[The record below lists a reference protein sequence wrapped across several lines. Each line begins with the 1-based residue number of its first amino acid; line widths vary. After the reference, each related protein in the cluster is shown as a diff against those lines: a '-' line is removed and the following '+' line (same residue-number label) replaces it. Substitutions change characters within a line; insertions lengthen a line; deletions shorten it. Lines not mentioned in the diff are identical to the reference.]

1 MNYQVDVEYEYQS
14 IKSKLFRL
22 SLLFSLILTVV
33 IVADILLIVLSKET
47 YTAQMIISIVITIV
61 FTWFAIFFFTNIY
74 QEINSQYRYYK
85 GYFSG
90 IKSTDEVEFVK
101 QETELCYVNGLYVY
115 PVFVK
120 YIFTL
125 GSEDKIIYSL
135 KQELDYQQ
143 GDKLTIETYQRILL
157 KAEKHQ

>member
-1 MNYQVDVEYEYQS
+1 M
-14 IKSKLFRL
+14 
-22 SLLFSLILTVV
+22 
-33 IVADILLIVLSKET
+33 IV
-47 YTAQMIISIVITIV
+47 SIVITIV